1 MWLLA
6 CSVGV
11 PWDSVQRG
19 KLARIRSGSV
29 YGVLW
34 GVCSGCGY
42 LSMYAAI
49 QGAARLVVAPGAM
62 APAGFCILS
71 AFQIGSARRGLSLGS
86 SARFLLFQ
94 SGDGFGDPRRRSR
107 SVGASASAPG
117 SVARSSADVLTAP
130 DTRSGCPS
138 VVDMARGLLVYV
150 FGWRRLH
157 VLRIVTA

>member
-1 MWLLA
+1 M
-6 CSVGV
+6 
-11 PWDSVQRG
+11 
-19 KLARIRSGSV
+19 

-42 LSMYAAI
+42 LFGDVAI

-62 APAGFCILS
+62 APAVAS
-71 AFQIGSARRGLSLGS
+71 ASCQHFGADRLGVVCHWD
-86 SARFLLFQ
+86 L
-94 SGDGFGDPRRRSR
+94 RRRSR

-117 SVARSSADVLTAP
+117 SAARSSVDVLTAP
-130 DTRSGCPS
+130 VIRSGCPS
-138 VVDMARGLLVYV
+138 VVDMVRGLLVGV

>member
-1 MWLLA
+1 MA
-6 CSVGV
+6 SSVFCGRSVGFCPV
-11 PWDSVQRG
+11 WQVG
-19 KLARIRSGSV
+19 AICSGSV

-42 LSMYAAI
+42 LFGDVAI

-62 APAGFCILS
+62 APAVAS
-71 AFQIGSARRGLSLGS
+71 ASCQHFGADRLGVVCHWD
-86 SARFLLFQ
+86 L
-94 SGDGFGDPRRRSR
+94 RRRSR

-117 SVARSSADVLTAP
+117 SAARSSVDVLTAP
-130 DTRSGCPS
+130 VIRSGCPS
-138 VVDMARGLLVYV
+138 VVDMVRGLFCLV